1 MTPDLAPA
9 KALMRR
15 GTILLALGLLGVAGV
30 MVMALQFTPT
40 EARQGLAQKIF
51 YMHVPSATV
60 LLWIAMPFAG
70 LMSVLYLWLREPRF
84 DRLAAVTAEVGTQ
97 AVYSLL
103 DLLRSAQEVAELLPR
118 EPKAIRLK
126 VLEALTITEIA
137 VLRFKMDLALSG
149 DVEEVH

>member
-1 MTPDLAPA
+1 MTHQKLKPRPA
-9 KALMRR
+9 KAD
-15 GTILLALGLLGVAGV
+15 
-30 MVMALQFTPT
+30 
-40 EARQGLAQKIF
+40 
-51 YMHVPSATV
+51 S
-60 LLWIAMPFAG
+60 
-70 LMSVLYLWLREPRF
+70 
-84 DRLAAVTAEVGTQ
+84 VTAEVGTQ